1 MTNHDAALRTA
12 PPGDTATTASTGRY
26 VQLALLVC
34 AAGAIYPMLYLRQF
48 YQDTMLDL
56 FQITRTQ
63 LGYLYSALGTTFLV
77 CYLPSGWLADRLPP
91 RWLIGFSLVG
101 TGALGF
107 WYANASAPSYAT
119 LMAIFCGWGVTTGLT
134 FWASVIK
141 RVKTIARPSEQG
153 RFFGFL
159 DGGRGLIEALLATA
173 SLALFAWL
181 VDTRGVSHGGAFRQV
196 VVGYSTVCIALGA
209 LLLFVKDAGG
219 AAAHDAVTAE
229 KGHLGRDLLTLAR
242 NRRLRVFALIV
253 FCGYHLSRATYSITP
268 YLQQKGVG
276 MSIVAAGFIA
286 SLKLWM
292 RPIGGI
298 GGGFVG
304 DRIGTLNV
312 LGGALFCAALAFVG
326 LIVFPSLDQIA
337 LLVGVVIVIGLLTY
351 AVRGLYWS
359 VLERCDVSARI
370 TGLAIGIISLLGY
383 SPDVFLPLLNG
394 WLTTAYPGM
403 CGYQLYFGYVA
414 CVSAVGGGA
423 CLLLKGML
431 KDERAR

>member
-48 YQDTMLDL
+48 YQDTMLGL

-229 KGHLGRDLLTLAR
+229 KGYLGRDLLTLAR

-253 FCGYHLSRATYSITP
+253 FCGYHLSWATYSITP

-403 CGYQLYFGYVA
+403 CGYQL
-414 CVSAVGGGA
+414 
-423 CLLLKGML
+423 
-431 KDERAR
+431 